1 MSAKCP
7 RAPAELAIVIGMGYR
22 MTGFS
27 AFGLG
32 VEWEKVPGDEK
43 VAHRVIAYLENRR
56 LLFGSRHS
64 KDQDHCVASAIEIR
78 NYLTTELGLTKQ
90 GSSLSMSL
98 RAIRAACRQ
107 FVEAGG
113 PRGRNFLGDAPWD
126 AGPFG
131 LALGDLRTLV
141 GWQVAT
147 IAGEYEIEVEPEL
160 AAIMPPSLDSDE
172 DDPSWLP
179 GFEDQT

>member
-1 MSAKCP
+1 
-7 RAPAELAIVIGMGYR
+7 MGHKI
-22 MTGFS
+22 TGVS
-27 AFGLG
+27 GFGFG
-32 VEWEKVPGDEK
+32 VDWTKVPGDEE
-43 VAHRVIAYLENRR
+43 VAHRVIAFLENRR

-64 KDQDHCVASAIEIR
+64 EDQAHCVASAIEIR
-78 NYLTTELGLTKQ
+78 NYLTQELGSAKR
-90 GSSLSMSL
+90 GSSLSNSL

-113 PRGRNFLGDAPWD
+113 PHGRNFMGAAPWKAD
-126 AGPFG
+126 PFG

-141 GWQVAT
+141 GVQVAM
-147 IAGEYEIEVEPEL
+147 IASEYDVEVEPEL

-179 GFEDQT
+179 GFEDEV